1 LVQSRLDYANS
12 IMYGMSAS
20 NTHKLQSVQNSLTH
34 EVLPS
39 FRHLSA
45 NERLSF
51 LYWLP
56 VHYRIQF
63 KIATLTYKTLATCR
77 PSYLYIISSKYTS
90 HHVLSI
96 LQPRNFY
103 HTCPLISIGVPSA
116 TALLQ
121 QNAVPTS
128 GHLAT
133 VRASDSC
140 FMTMC
145 ALQIFFLLLFITTP
159 RGSTKYRHIRRRTK
173 SKTYVQY
180 RRRR

>member
-1 LVQSRLDYANS
+1 
-12 IMYGMSAS
+12 MSAS

-34 EVLPS
+34 KVLPS

-128 GHLAT
+128 IKIVT
-133 VRASDSC
+133 YSVRPPGDC
-140 FMTMC
+140 PRLRFMLHDYVRVTN
-145 ALQIFFLLLFITTP
+145 FLLIIIYNH
-159 RGSTKYRHIRRRTK
+159 STWQHKIQAY
-173 SKTYVQY
+173 KTENKI
-180 RRRR
+180 